1 MQQCAQLT
9 AAQSASRWTC
19 ECSVQPGLGRDG
31 STQKT
36 GIAGDVGDPDVY
48 QRIGLVLFPFFYL
61 AVYLGILRLV
71 KA

>member
-1 MQQCAQLT
+1 M
-9 AAQSASRWTC
+9 
-19 ECSVQPGLGRDG
+19 QPGLGRDG